1 MGRAIYLKETNR
13 SGSFRLLAPFFGNE
27 SKAEDE
33 KIQQVMPVEK
43 IGQSADLSGRDGQW
57 NLPMVKPVQ
66 PGLTMVKPVSLI
78 GLWST

>member
-1 MGRAIYLKETNR
+1 
-13 SGSFRLLAPFFGNE
+13 
-27 SKAEDE
+27 
-33 KIQQVMPVEK
+33 MPVEK